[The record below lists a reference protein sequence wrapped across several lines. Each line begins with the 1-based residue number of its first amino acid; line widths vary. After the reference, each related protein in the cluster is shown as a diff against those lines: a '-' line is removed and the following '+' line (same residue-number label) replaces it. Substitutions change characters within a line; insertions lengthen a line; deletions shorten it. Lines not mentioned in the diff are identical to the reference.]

1 MAASYYRGAVGAL
14 IVYDITNNKSWVN
27 VDSWM
32 NELRNKGPPGMVIL
46 LVGNKCDLA
55 EEQGQVNAEEVS
67 QYAQKN
73 DVAFIETSALDA
85 TNVDQAFNLIV

>member
-1 MAASYYRGAVGAL
+1 M
-14 IVYDITNNKSWVN
+14 IVYDMTNQRSWMN

-32 NELRNKGPPGMVIL
+32 NEIRNKGSPGMVVL

-55 EEQGQVNAEEVS
+55 EEQGEVDSSEVS

-85 TNVDQAFNLIV
+85 TNVE